1 MNREEINNYLKRYE
15 GIDFTDVPMLE
26 FTGDGEERP
35 VYIKLVALDETASAR
50 CEKKTGDGLI
60 LLFQMTKNQAGK
72 WEKGKRPKAALRVH
86 NAATIDGIISWLRKI
101 KKQMERK

>member
-26 FTGDGEERP
+26 FTGDGEKRP

-72 WEKGKRPKAALRVH
+72 WEKGKRPKVALRVH

>member
-72 WEKGKRPKAALRVH
+72 WEKGKRPKVALRVH
-86 NAATIDGIISWLRKI
+86 NAATIEGIISWLRKI